1 MRISNNHQ
9 LSAIIMLVLLFVYF
23 IVVEANVFQ
32 RVNFLL
38 FDWQSSRLAEQF
50 IVDEDIIII
59 AIDDNSLTQMNSI
72 AGRWPWP
79 RTVHGQLLA
88 SLNELSPAATAFD
101 ILFAEKDI
109 YRPDADLYFNE
120 VLAESPRVFLATLEQ
135 NISQGGGI
143 FVNQLPIELGLIKT
157 INAKED
163 AKASFVLPMAINKEN
178 WQLGSINFT
187 ASADGI
193 GRYYDSYRNIN
204 GWHMSSLPAKV
215 VSALELPLPS
225 QQSIL
230 LQWRGNNLQPYKT
243 LSYVDVYLAAIN
255 QERSF
260 FSSSLIKQYLLGLLL
275 RAYLM
280 PVKRL

>member
-9 LSAIIMLVLLFVYF
+9 LSAIIMLVLLSVYF
-23 IVVEANVFQ
+23 IADEANVLQ

-50 IVDEDIIII
+50 IVDQDIIII
-59 AIDDNSLTQMNSI
+59 AIDDNSLIEMNSI

-88 SLNELSPAATAFD
+88 SLSELSPAATAFD

-120 VLAESPRVFLATLEQ
+120 VLAESPMVFLATLEQ
-135 NISQGGGI
+135 NISQGGGL

-163 AKASFVLPMAINKEN
+163 AKASFVLPWAINKES

-187 ASADGI
+187 SSVDGI
-193 GRYYDSYRNIN
+193 SRYYDSYRNIN

-225 QQSIL
+225 QESIL
-230 LQWRGNNLQPYKT
+230 LQWRGNNIQSYKT
-243 LSYVDVYLAAIN
+243 ISYVDVYLAAIN
-255 QERSF
+255 QERFF
-260 FSSSLIKQYLLGLLL
+260 FSAVY
-275 RAYLM
+275 
-280 PVKRL
+280 